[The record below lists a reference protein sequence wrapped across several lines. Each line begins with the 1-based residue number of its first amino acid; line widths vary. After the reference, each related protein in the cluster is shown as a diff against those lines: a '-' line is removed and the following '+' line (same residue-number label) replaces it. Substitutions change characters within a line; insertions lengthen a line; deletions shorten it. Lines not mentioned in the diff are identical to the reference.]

1 MVQCAAPKATHRN
14 RKHAASARWRA
25 PRQPGQA
32 HPGLLIVAEPD
43 MSDRLRKGLEQAG
56 FDVWTAASG
65 WQALDI
71 YQQHNGE
78 IGAVVLDVGTHGLDG
93 LQMLRCLRHVNPE
106 VRACCM
112 SDDIGAAEKDEL
124 LNAGA
129 LRVFAQPFELEEV
142 ATALEQVIDENLPF
156 LAPDDPGTCENCG

>member
-56 FDVWTAASG
+56 VDVWTAASA

-71 YQQHNGE
+71 YQQHHGE
-78 IGAVVLDVGTHGLDG
+78 IGAVVLEVCTHGLDG
-93 LQMLRCLRHVNPE
+93 LQMLRCLQHVNPK

-112 SDDIGAAEKDEL
+112 SDGMDAEKSEL
-124 LNAGA
+124 LSAGA
-129 LRVFAQPFELEEV
+129 LRVFLRPFALDEV
-142 ATALEQVIDENLPF
+142 AAALEQVIDDNIP
-156 LAPDDPGTCENCG
+156 